1 MYFVLFFLV
10 FVLYLCI
17 VLFFYFFF
25 FKQKTAYEMRI
36 SDWSSDVC
44 SSDLSPSAVQGC
56 LRSIDERAHVRSIP
70 WSPAHEGLVCQSR
83 PTWPFP
89 DRCVADYGRP
99 RAGRAWPDCG
109 PSADQDSHPARFQ
122 ASGAVDHAV
131 GRVARQSRQRH
142 AVPTLLP
149 SRLRVDRRA
158 WKASVPT

>member
-1 MYFVLFFLV
+1 MQRTPGSTRTDTLFPYTTPF
-10 FVLYLCI
+10 
-17 VLFFYFFF
+17 
-25 FKQKTAYEMRI
+25 R
-36 SDWSSDVC
+36 S
-44 SSDLSPSAVQGC
+44 

-109 PSADQDSHPARFQ
+109 PSADQDSHPAHFR

-131 GRVARQSRQRH
+131 GRVARQKIGRH
-142 AVPTLLP
+142 TSELQSLMRISYAVFCLIKKKTTHRTPIN
-149 SRLRVDRRA
+149 
-158 WKASVPT
+158 